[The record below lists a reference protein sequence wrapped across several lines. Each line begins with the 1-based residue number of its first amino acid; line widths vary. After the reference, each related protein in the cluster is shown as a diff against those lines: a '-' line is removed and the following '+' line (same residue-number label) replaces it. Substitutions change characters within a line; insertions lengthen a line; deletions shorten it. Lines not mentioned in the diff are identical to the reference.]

1 MEPNRICQS
10 CTMPLDTDEM
20 CGTEK
25 DGERSH
31 EYCMYCYQNGQFT
44 RPDMTLSEMSAMV
57 RMQMQRQKIEEPI
70 IQLALRTLPTLKR
83 WVK

>member
-1 MEPNRICQS
+1 
-10 CTMPLDTDEM
+10 MPLDTDEM